1 VPSEDKPNT
10 IEERSS
16 DKPSNKLSDKS
27 EAELA
32 QIVAA
37 WPNLPEHIK
46 WAIMA
51 LVKTAWTVWGGNSGL

>member
-16 DKPSNKLSDKS
+16 DKLDNKLSDKS

-37 WPNLPEHIK
+37 WPHLPEHIRA
-46 WAIMA
+46 AIMA
-51 LVKTAWTVWGGNSGL
+51 LLRAI